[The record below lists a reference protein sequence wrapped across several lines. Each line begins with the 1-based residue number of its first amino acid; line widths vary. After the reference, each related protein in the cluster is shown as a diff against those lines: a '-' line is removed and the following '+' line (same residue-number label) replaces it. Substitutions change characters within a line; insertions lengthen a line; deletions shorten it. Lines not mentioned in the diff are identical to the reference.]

1 MTLLSRI
8 FTAPRTRLAK
18 LRKLTVLMYHNIGP
32 AASYQDKSFFIQE
45 DIFEKQLEYIK
56 KAGLPRWA

>member
-1 MTLLSRI
+1 
-8 FTAPRTRLAK
+8 
-18 LRKLTVLMYHNIGP
+18 MYHNIGP